1 MKRCP
6 TCNRTFTD
14 PNLSFC
20 IEDGTPLVITDT
32 PAYDAEATIVS
43 TSQVPGESGS
53 GPPGGQGQAGAPS
66 DWKGPAY
73 QPPPQFPAPP
83 PAVPRKKL
91 WPWVV
96 GFLALL
102 ILVLVGLG
110 VAAAIM
116 VPNLRKASQNRNE
129 NRTIIYSSRPSPETN
144 SNSNSNSNSNAN
156 TNSFEPNLNE
166 NTNENV
172 NSSSSPPTDQEVV
185 LSNLKDIEDEWTVA
199 NLNADKKKLARI
211 LADDYVGTQSDGTM
225 QGKADYL
232 KDAKPDTTVKHWE
245 FQNLKLAL
253 NGSRAALTG
262 LVSLERSE
270 RDGGELVLRF
280 TDKFVWREGRW
291 QAVSSEVSQV
301 KEAEN

>member
-43 TSQVPGESGS
+43 PSGGHTSGS
-53 GPPGGQGQAGAPS
+53 SEEQKVAAG

-73 QPPPQFPAPP
+73 QPPPHFPAPP
-83 PAVPRKKL
+83 PAAPKKKL

-102 ILVLVGLG
+102 LLVLAGLG
-110 VAAAIM
+110 IAAAIV
-116 VPNLRKASQNRNE
+116 VPNMMRAAKNRNE
-129 NRTIIYSSRPSPETN
+129 NRPVFVPSNPSPETN
-144 SNSNSNSNSNAN
+144 TNSNSNLNAN
-156 TNSFEPNLNE
+156 TNSFGNNE
-166 NTNENV
+166 NENSNENA
-172 NSSSSPPTDQEVV
+172 NDNATPPTDQEAVFED
-185 LSNLKDIEDEWTVA
+185 LKNIEDEWTAA
-199 NLNADKKKLARI
+199 NLNADKKKLAKI
-211 LADDYVGTQSDGTM
+211 LADDYVGTQSNGSM

-232 KDAKPDTTVKHWE
+232 RDIKPDPTVKRWE
-245 FQNLKLAL
+245 FQSLKLAL
-253 NGSRAALTG
+253 NGSRATLTG
-262 LVSLERSE
+262 LVSLESSGKE
-270 RDGGELVLRF
+270 ENLVLRF
-280 TDKFVWREGRW
+280 TDKFVWRDGRW

-301 KEAEN
+301 KEAQN

>member
-43 TSQVPGESGS
+43 TSPGPGDGGS
-53 GPPGGQGQAGAPS
+53 GPAGGQGQTGAPS

-116 VPNLRKASQNRNE
+116 IPNMRRAQQNRNE
-129 NRTIIYSSRPSPETN
+129 NRTIIFPVKPSPET
-144 SNSNSNSNSNAN
+144 NSNSNSNSNAN
-156 TNSFEPNLNE
+156 TNSFGPNLNE
-166 NTNENV
+166 NTNENA
-172 NSSSSPPTDQEVV
+172 NSSTSPPIDHEVV
-185 LSNLKDIEDEWTVA
+185 LSDLKDIEDEWTAA
-199 NLNADKKKLARI
+199 NLNADKKKLAKI

-232 KDAKPDTTVKHWE
+232 RDIKPDPTVKHWE

-253 NGSRAALTG
+253 NGSRATLTG

-270 RDGGELVLRF
+270 RDEDLVLRF
-280 TDKFVWREGRW
+280 TDKFVWRDGRW
-291 QAVSSEVSQV
+291 QAVSSEVAQV